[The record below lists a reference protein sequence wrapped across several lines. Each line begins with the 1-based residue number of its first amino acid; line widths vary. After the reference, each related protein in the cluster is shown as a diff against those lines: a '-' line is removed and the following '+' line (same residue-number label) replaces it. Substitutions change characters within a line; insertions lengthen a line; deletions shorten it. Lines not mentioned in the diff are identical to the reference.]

1 MTNLLLILLLVI
13 GCNESPKKQQAEHIE
28 QPSAKSI
35 IVDYDWCYP
44 DCQDP
49 TAAFKFHAEGTFN
62 YSTTMF
68 GGMSRYG
75 SWSDIG
81 NSKIKLLYDD
91 NGSTNVLNIIS
102 NSAFQIGSTIY
113 KKD

>member
-1 MTNLLLILLLVI
+1 MTNLLLILLLIV
-13 GCNESPKKQQAEHIE
+13 GCDESPKKQQAEHRE

-62 YSTTMF
+62 YSTIMF

-81 NSKIKLLYDD
+81 NDKIKLLYDD
-91 NGSTNVLNIIS
+91 DGSTNVLNIIS
-102 NSAFQIGSTIY
+102 NSTFQIGSTIY

>member
-1 MTNLLLILLLVI
+1 MINLLLILLLVV
-13 GCNESPKKQQAEHIE
+13 GCDEPSKKQQAEHIA

-35 IVDYDWCYP
+35 IADYDWCYP

-49 TAAFKFHAEGTFN
+49 TAAFKFHTEGTFN

-81 NSKIKLLYDD
+81 NSKIKLLYND